1 MWWYW
6 RTTSYPRVAHLDA
19 RLACPYPCSVILS
32 TLGKRHNAHWPAP
45 IARRIRLVFLQVNSA
60 FHTQPRRPTQPGE
73 LAAKSSLGPL
83 TAKRPPPPTLSSFPS
98 LH

>member
-19 RLACPYPCSVILS
+19 RLACPYPCSVVLS
-32 TLGKRHNAHWPAP
+32 ALGKRHNAHWPAL

-60 FHTQPRRPTQPGE
+60 FHTQPTKGNP
-73 LAAKSSLGPL
+73 KSWLQSHLLGPSP
-83 TAKRPPPPTLSSFPS
+83 KRPPPALSSFPS
-98 LH
+98 LL